1 MADMNPWLL
10 TLLALLPP
18 LLMPVALAM
27 RGAAGQRLVAVQMT
41 GSVATLVLAVMTFAF
56 DQASS
61 IDLALTFAILTLPA
75 TLLFAVYLERWL

>member
-1 MADMNPWLL
+1 MNPWLL

-18 LLMPVALAM
+18 LLAPLALAM
-27 RGAAGQRLVAVQMT
+27 RGAVGQRLVAVQMM
-41 GSVATLVLAVMTFAF
+41 GSVATLILAVMTFAF

-61 IDLALTFAILTLPA
+61 IDLALAFAVLTLPA